1 MSNETTM
8 ETPPALV
15 LTERAV
21 EEVKRVMEEQGFTSN
36 EYVLEAGVVGGGC
49 AGYTN
54 KLGFKPREEVNSLTE
69 TIYKFGDIDVAVN
82 NRAMLYLQG
91 TTIDFHEDLNKRGF
105 VFLNQ
110 AYKSTCG
117 CGSSFSV

>member
-1 MSNETTM
+1 MSNETM

-49 AGYTN
+49 SGFSH
-54 KLGFKPREEVNSLTE
+54 KLGFKEKSEVNSLTE
-69 TIYKFGDIDVAVN
+69 TVYTFNGIDVAVN
-82 NRAMLYLQG
+82 NRAMMYLQG

-105 VFLNQ
+105 VFLNPQ
-110 AYKSTCG
+110 AKTTCG